1 MQWVSYPLRPTM
13 SRTFHSL
20 FKVLFIFRSHYLFAI
35 GLGEIFS
42 LRRST
47 PAVLDSILKLP
58 DSWEAE
64 RVGRSRRMV
73 RDDSPRWL
81 LVSERFIR
89 LIHPCSTPLHYNS
102 GVSDSI
108 HTRLWH
114 RLLPIHSQL
123 LRESQL
129 FSCPPLNDMLKFS
142 GFSCIAE
149 VRERTEK
156 KARKKSHFFL
166 YLVSNREN
174 TRFSYFNDR
183 RYSLSL
189 REGKESTKDRAGPRC
204 VS

>member
-1 MQWVSYPLRPTM
+1 M

-58 DSWEAE
+58 DSWGEE
-64 RVGRSRRMV
+64 HVDRPRRTG
-73 RDDSPRWL
+73 RDDSPPWL
-81 LVSERFIR
+81 LVPERFVR
-89 LIHPCSTPLHYNS
+89 LSTTRTSPLHYNS

-108 HTRLWH
+108 HAEFKH
-114 RLLPIHSQL
+114 RLFPIHSQL

-149 VRERTEK
+149 V
-156 KARKKSHFFL
+156 
-166 YLVSNREN
+166 
-174 TRFSYFNDR
+174 
-183 RYSLSL
+183 
-189 REGKESTKDRAGPRC
+189 KD
-204 VS
+204 